1 MSVMT
6 TPAADPS
13 ANSSGRG
20 ACPYDSEPLRVV
32 IAGSVGRRV
41 IHADGQLS
49 ETGCRLLMA
58 LTEELVRNHTTHVRL
73 DLSRVATVDLACL
86 RSLRQFQAILRAIGV
101 VVLFTE
107 PGQRRLNRNQRSL
120 RASTGERGEG
130 ATSGGTDALQMIK
143 GDVAYSRPAAI
154 LAKASTAPLRG
165 VVGDV
170 STMTI
175 SASPLMK

>member
-1 MSVMT
+1 MT
-6 TPAADPS
+6 TLAADPS
-13 ANSSGRG
+13 AHSSGRG
-20 ACPYDSEPLRVV
+20 ACPYDSEHLRVV

-73 DLSRVATVDLACL
+73 DLSRVAMVDLACL
-86 RSLRQFQAILRAIGV
+86 RSLRQFQAILRAMGV
-101 VVLFTE
+101 VVSFTE
-107 PGQRRLNRNQRSL
+107 PGQRRLNRNQRV
-120 RASTGERGEG
+120 RPASAGERGEE
-130 ATSGGTDALQMIK
+130 ADSSSPDALQMIK
-143 GDVAYSRPAAI
+143 GDVAYRRPAAI
-154 LAKASTAPLRG
+154 LAKASTASLRR

-175 SASPLMK
+175 SASPLVK

>member
-6 TPAADPS
+6 ALEAGPS
-13 ANSSGRG
+13 ASSSGRG
-20 ACPYDSEPLRVV
+20 ACPYDSEQLRVV

-58 LTEELVRNHTTHVRL
+58 LTEELVRNHTAQVRL
-73 DLSRVATVDLACL
+73 DLSRVAMVDLACL
-86 RSLRQFQAILRAIGV
+86 RSLRQFQAILRAMGV
-101 VVLFTE
+101 VMSFTE
-107 PGQRRLNRNQRSL
+107 PGQRRLNRNQRSP
-120 RASTGERGEG
+120 RALTGERGEEVE
-130 ATSGGTDALQMIK
+130 SGSPDALQMIR

-154 LAKASTAPLRG
+154 FAKAGAAPLRG